1 MHLIQIQT
9 NDTPITVDP
18 HALVTATP
26 IMELTAEHPELLPI
40 LDRFG
45 LDTCCGGH
53 LTVTEAC
60 GEHGLDAA
68 VVANALLEVLA
79 AHRAE

>member
-1 MHLIQIQT
+1 MHLIQILT
-9 NDTPITVDP
+9 NDTHITVDP
-18 HALVTATP
+18 HTLVTATP
-26 IMELTAEHPELLPI
+26 IMELTAKHPELQPI

-60 GEHGLDAA
+60 VEQGLDAA
-68 VVANALLEVLA
+68 TVATALLDVLE
-79 AHRAE
+79 AHSTE

>member
-9 NDTPITVDP
+9 NDTRTTVDP
-18 HALVTATP
+18 DTLVTITP
-26 IMELTAEHPELLPI
+26 IVELIAAHPELELI
-40 LDRFG
+40 LDGFG

-68 VVANALLEVLA
+68 VVANALLEVFE

>member
-9 NDTPITVDP
+9 NATRTTGDP
-18 HALVTATP
+18 HTLVTATP
-26 IMELTAEHPELLPI
+26 IMELNFAHPELQPV

-68 VVANALLEVLA
+68 VVANALLEVLE

>member
-9 NDTPITVDP
+9 NDTHITVDP
-18 HALVTATP
+18 HTLVTITP
-26 IMELTAEHPELLPI
+26 ILELTAEYPELQPMLE
-40 LDRFG
+40 RFG

-60 GEHGLDAA
+60 GEQGLDAA
-68 VVANALLEVLA
+68 AVATALLHVLE
-79 AHRAE
+79 AHSTE

>member
-9 NDTPITVDP
+9 NATRTTGDP
-18 HALVTATP
+18 HALVTGTP
-26 IMELTAEHPELLPI
+26 IMELTAEHPELQPV

-53 LTVTEAC
+53 LTVAEAC
-60 GEHGLDAA
+60 SEDGLD
-68 VVANALLEVLA
+68 VAGVAKALLEVFEA
-79 AHRAE
+79 RSTR

>member
-9 NDTPITVDP
+9 NATHTTGAPRT
-18 HALVTATP
+18 LVTLMP
-26 IMELTAEHPELLPI
+26 IMELIAEHPELQPI

-60 GEHGLDAA
+60 GEQGLDAA
-68 VVANALLEVLA
+68 VVGNALLAVLE
-79 AHRAE
+79 AHRTA

>member
-9 NDTPITVDP
+9 NNNHITVDP
-18 HALVTATP
+18 HTLVTMTP
-26 IMELTAEHPELLPI
+26 IMELIAEHPELQPI

-53 LTVTEAC
+53 LTVTEAS

-68 VVANALLEVLA
+68 VVANELLEVLE
-79 AHRAE
+79 AHSAQ

>member
-1 MHLIQIQT
+1 
-9 NDTPITVDP
+9 
-18 HALVTATP
+18 VTGTP
-26 IMELTAEHPELLPI
+26 IMELIAAHSELQPI

-45 LDTCCGGH
+45 VDTCCGGH

-68 VVANALLEVLA
+68 IVADALLEVLEA
-79 AHRAE
+79 RRTR

>member
-1 MHLIQIQT
+1 MHLIQILT
-9 NDTPITVDP
+9 NDTHITVDP
-18 HALVTATP
+18 HTLVTATP
-26 IMELTAEHPELLPI
+26 ITELTAKRPQLQPI

-60 GEHGLDAA
+60 VEQGLDAA
-68 VVANALLEVLA
+68 TVATALLDVLE
-79 AHRAE
+79 AHSTD